1 MCRRVYTVPRTLPIG
16 LFPGIVSPDH
26 GVIWSKLHPLRLSRL
41 SGEQAHVLENLEEV
55 ALYSRAIEEITFTTL
70 RRREA
75 SVMLATLNRTEYGSS
90 RSDPGK

>member
-1 MCRRVYTVPRTLPIG
+1 MVQIASAALVAFVGRAGP
-16 LFPGIVSPDH
+16 
-26 GVIWSKLHPLRLSRL
+26 
-41 SGEQAHVLENLEEV
+41 LENLEEV
-55 ALYSRAIEEITFTTL
+55 ALYSRATEEMTFTTL